1 MKKRKKM
8 KEYLLKLSKGIEKR
22 VLSFV
27 LVLAMAVSLFQTAA
41 GSLLT
46 VNAAENYAIT
56 IHFLNSGNWDEVAAY
71 AKEGDSWENIGSDE
85 DSKAYGTW
93 PGKVISENA
102 DHENWYDLVI
112 SKANKNALHFIFNN
126 NDHKAQTD
134 NLLWDYSSDATE
146 VWCKDN
152 KVLTTAP
159 SEWTGAPSEEVPEDD
174 SLKVTDYVQLKIGEN
189 TYDMDVYM
197 NGVFESKVELA
208 KGEYA
213 ASVLVNGKATEA
225 TSTVKVDADK
235 NVYFRYADGT
245 LINSISDA
253 ATFHTAALV
262 GNFNGIEFVDGEGTR
277 YDIASW
283 KPSDA
288 NGDLTYYGGGLFG
301 RTFQFKTLANDVT
314 LADGGYKIAFDDDDK
329 WKYSFG
335 NGGDNIAL
343 TIPAGSTQLTVLVD
357 EINQKVYDSV
367 RTPDFIAKQN
377 DGEYACKA
385 LATTISLIGPVREND
400 TDNWNAKAEGY
411 EFTQIS
417 DTLFRYQKHFAAG
430 SYEYKCVF
438 NYEKWYEAEGSNRKI
453 TLADDAEV
461 VFLYD
466 TATGLLYD
474 SVNNADKTAELLGM
488 QAAPAEPAKAEVIT
502 NGNASTTFQTIAEN
516 KDTKVTLTYG
526 NKAEV
531 AKSGDAAL
539 TTVALKCTD
548 EKQGVFQTDAIFF
561 GDAAVDVVYYYTVNG
576 EKKLDGS
583 ATKVTVGEVDYSSY
597 TREAFTGRLVCV
609 PGTFPGPSWDAASN
623 EMSYQGKGLYRYTF
637 KKVPAANYQYK
648 IAMGSWDIEEY
659 GAGGKPKGDNCSV
672 TVPSDQDVTIYYN
685 DFSHIMVDSISYVFA
700 YVTLTGTG
708 IPAETMLTDSGLT
721 GIYSTTVSLKA
732 GTYSDVKIIYGGTEY
747 AFDSFT
753 LANDKEVT
761 FCFDPSTEIYYS
773 NASEVAID
781 TEHIKYDSKDSTY
794 KAPFGAVATGENVTF
809 TITTGTDATKVN
821 LYVKGI
827 EKKNVTMKKSG
838 EAVDGVQKWTATT
851 SFAKL
856 GEYQYFFAISAGSS
870 VKVYADDDGFYGTG
884 KVCELTELDPYDLVV
899 YKSGYET
906 PDWMKNAVVYQIFPD
921 RFFDGDES
929 NNQAQTSAR
938 GEEDYEY
945 IKDWYTLPE
954 NPEQEGLLTK
964 EEYEAT
970 GAYYGDG
977 NWSNEIYG
985 GDLEG
990 ITDRIEYLKALGV
1003 TVIYLNPVFSSI
1015 SSHRYDTSDYNIV
1028 DPILGDL
1035 GDFEELV
1042 EVAKANDMHIV
1053 LDGVFNHVSD
1063 DSKYFDRYYKYL
1075 EAGTDTIGAYP
1086 YWAYVYDYM
1095 KDKNVDQTA
1104 AEKAAKAYFTE
1115 NYGIKDYSYTTW
1127 FDIFKD
1133 KVLTGDDEQPV
1144 KDNIGQRAG
1153 KEVYNYDGWWGYDSM
1168 PVIKSTNGSEFQTG
1182 DWADE
1187 IIGNDEKTSVTQY
1200 WLEKGSDGWRLD
1212 VANEVSDETWQE
1224 FRQSVK
1230 ALDDDYVII
1239 GEIWDDAT
1247 KYLLGDMYDSVM
1259 NYVFRDAVL
1268 AYAKGGASADTM
1280 NTLEKLR
1287 ERYPE
1292 EAFYAMMNLV
1302 GSHDTTRVLSYL
1314 NGTND
1319 DRKQTDVANAFPT
1332 YENTSDLAKKQ
1343 QYLVAF
1349 MQFTYAGAP
1358 TIYYGDEI
1366 GMVGA
1371 DDPDDR
1377 RAFEW
1382 GKGNKELVTWYA
1394 TLANIRSKYSAL
1406 RTGTV
1411 EPFSTNSDSILSY
1424 VRSDNKNTMI
1434 VLANNKNEE
1443 QSVTID
1449 LAEINVTGT
1458 AFTDLISSE
1467 SYKAADGKL
1476 VVTVPALS
1484 GAILTTN
1491 AKSITVNQ
1499 SALAPAYDP
1508 AYVIAARKDA
1518 EPEQPT
1524 DPKPEQP
1531 ADPKPEQ
1538 PAAPTVTVDWDKEVE
1553 AIKDAGNSES
1563 ITINIGEAG
1572 VVKKEALEAFKGTD
1586 KKVTFDLGNGI
1597 KWTIKG
1603 TDIDKVPEKELVLDV
1618 KMNTTNVPEDVIK
1631 NSELAKEDV
1640 IDTLQISLGADGA
1653 LGLIGTMTLPVGK
1666 EFAGKYANLYYYDPE
1681 TKELK
1686 GRMSALVNENGEVD
1700 FLFNHASDYVISIT
1714 DKATLTTSPN
1724 MGDQSQAANYLLILA
1739 LGAVCVAAAMRK
1751 RKTIVES

>member
-1 MKKRKKM
+1 MKKRKKL
-8 KEYLLKLSKGIEKR
+8 KGYLSNLSKGMKKR
-22 VLSFV
+22 TLSLA
-27 LVLAMAVSLFQTAA
+27 LVFAMAVSLFQTAS
-41 GSLLT
+41 GSLMT
-46 VNAAENYAIT
+46 VNAAETYELT
-56 IHFLNSGNWDEVAAY
+56 VHYLNSNNWTEVAAY
-71 AKEGDSWENIGSDE
+71 AGEGDNWDPIAGYETYKN
-85 DSKAYGTW
+85 W
-93 PGKVISENA
+93 PGNVISENP
-102 DHENWYDLVI
+102 DHDNWYDLEI
-112 SKANKNALHFIFNN
+112 NKVSNSALHFIFNN
-126 NDHKAQTD
+126 NDNGAQTD
-134 NLLWDYSSDATE
+134 NLGWDYSSDAKE
-146 VWCKDN
+146 IWCKGN
-152 KVLTTAP
+152 SILTTAP
-159 SEWTGAPSEEVPEDD
+159 AEWTGEASEDVE
-174 SLKVTDYVQLKIGEN
+174 VTDYVQLKIGDN
-189 TYDMDVYM
+189 TYNMDLYM

-208 KGEYA
+208 AGEYT
-213 ASVLVNGKATEA
+213 ASILVNGTAVAAASTAT
-225 TSTVKVDADK
+225 VDGEQD
-235 NVYFRYADGT
+235 VYFRYADGVLT
-245 LINSISDA
+245 NSITDS
-253 ATFHTAALV
+253 FIHTAAFTGSIDEL
-262 GNFNGIEFVDGEGTR
+262 NFQDEEENAYSIS
-277 YDIASW
+277 SW
-283 KPSDA
+283 SP
-288 NGDLTYYGGGLFG
+288 GDPNAELAYYGGGLYG
-301 RTFQFKTLANDVT
+301 RTFSFEELTSDM
-314 LADGGYKIAFDDDDK
+314 GIEYKVAFDDD
-329 WKYSFG
+329 WAYSIG
-335 NGGDNIAL
+335 VDGQNCVV
-343 TIPAGSTQLTVLVD
+343 TIPAGSTQITILLD
-357 EINQKVYDSV
+357 EKNGKLYDSI

-377 DGEYACKA
+377 NNGEYVCKA
-385 LATTISLIGPVREND
+385 LDTAISLIGSARQGND
-400 TDNWNAKAEGY
+400 WDAAAKGY

-417 DTLFRYQKHFAAG
+417 DTLFRYQKHFTAG

-438 NYEKWYEAEGSNRKI
+438 NYEKWYEAEAGNKQI
-453 TLADDAEV
+453 TLDADAEV

-466 TATGLLYD
+466 TVTGLLYD
-474 SVNNADKTAELLGM
+474 TVNNADTAAVLPGM
-488 QAAPAEPAKAEVIT
+488 KAAPAEPAEAKVIT
-502 NGNASTTFQTIAEN
+502 NGNASTTFQTIADS
-516 KDTKVTLTYG
+516 KDAQITLTYG

-531 AKSGDAAL
+531 ETKGDAAL
-539 TTVALKCTD
+539 TTAALKCTD
-548 EKQGVFQTDAIFF
+548 VNQCVFQTDAIYF
-561 GDAAVDVVYYYTVNG
+561 GDSVVDVVYYYTVDG
-576 EKKLDGS
+576 ERKLDGS
-583 ATKVTVGEVDYSSY
+583 STTVTVGGADYSSY
-597 TREAFTGRLVCV
+597 TRDAFQGRLVCV

-623 EMSYQGKGLYRYTF
+623 AMTYEGNGLYSYTF
-637 KKVPAANYQYK
+637 ENVPAANYEYK
-648 IAMGSWDIEEY
+648 IAMGSWNENY
-659 GAGGKPKGDNCSV
+659 GASGEKGGSNCSL
-672 TVPSDQDVTIYYN
+672 TVPSVQDVTIYYN
-685 DFSHIMVDSISYVFA
+685 DFSHIMVNSLSYVFA
-700 YVTLTGTG
+700 DVALTGTG
-708 IPAETMLTDSGLT
+708 ILEGAKLTDPGLT
-721 GIYSTTVSLKA
+721 GIYSTTISMNA
-732 GTYSDVKIIYGGTEY
+732 GTYSDVKITCAGTSY
-747 AFDSFT
+747 AFDEFT
-753 LANDKEVT
+753 LANDKAVT

-773 NASEVAID
+773 NASEVEIN
-781 TEHIKYDSKDSTY
+781 TEHIKYDSKDIDY
-794 KAPFGAVATGENVTF
+794 KEPFGAVATDEDVTF

-821 LYVKGI
+821 LYVKGV
-827 EKKNVTMKKSG
+827 EKKTVSMEKAG
-838 EAVDGVQKWTATT
+838 EAAGGVQKWTATT

-856 GEYQYFFAISAGSS
+856 GEYQYFFAITAGSS
-870 VKVYADDDGFYGTG
+870 VKVYADDDGYYGTG
-884 KVCELTELDPYDLVV
+884 KVCDLTEVKPYDLVV
-899 YKSGYET
+899 YKSGFET

-954 NPEQEGLLTK
+954 NPEQEALLTK
-964 EEYEAT
+964 EDYEAT

-985 GDLEG
+985 GDLAG

-1003 TVIYLNPVFSSI
+1003 TVIYINPVFSSI

-1042 EVAKANDMHIV
+1042 ATAKANDMHIV

-1063 DSKYFDRYYKYL
+1063 DSKYFDRYYKFL

-1095 KDKNVDQTA
+1095 KEKCVDQTS
-1104 AEKAAKAYFTE
+1104 AEKAAKDYFTK

-1133 KVLTGDDEQPV
+1133 QVVTDDDGNSV

-1168 PVIKSTNGSEFQTG
+1168 PVIKSTNGSEYQTG
-1182 DWADE
+1182 NWADE
-1187 IIGNDEKTSVTQY
+1187 IIGNDDKTSVTQY

-1224 FRQSVK
+1224 FRESVK
-1230 ALDDDYVII
+1230 ALDEDNVII

-1259 NYVFRDAVL
+1259 NYVFRGAVL
-1268 AYAKGGASADTM
+1268 AYAKGDTSANTM

-1314 NGTND
+1314 NGTDD
-1319 DRKQTDVANAFPT
+1319 DRKQTDIANAFPT
-1332 YENTSDLAKKQ
+1332 FENTSDLAKKQ

-1382 GKGNKELVTWYA
+1382 GKGNKDLVTWYA

-1411 EPFSTNSDSILSY
+1411 EPFSAASDSILSY
-1424 VRSDNKNTMI
+1424 VRRDDKNTMI
-1434 VLANNKNEE
+1434 VLANNKDDK

-1449 LAEINVTGT
+1449 LAKLKVTGT
-1458 AFTDLISSE
+1458 AFTDLISSTN
-1467 SYKAADGKL
+1467 YTAVNGTL
-1476 VVTVPALS
+1476 TVTVPALS
-1484 GAILTTN
+1484 GVILTTN

-1508 AYVIAARKDA
+1508 TYVITVRKDA
-1518 EPEQPT
+1518 VPE
-1524 DPKPEQP
+1524 KP
-1531 ADPKPEQ
+1531 ADPEEPEDPANPQ
-1538 PAAPTVTVDWDKEVE
+1538 PSAPGAVMDADEIIAAIRE
-1553 AIKDAGNSES
+1553 AGNEGNVV
-1563 ITINIGEAG
+1563 INIGTSG
-1572 VVKKEALEAFKGTD
+1572 VVKKEVLESFKGTD

-1597 KWTIKG
+1597 KWSIKG
-1603 TDIDKVPEKELVLDV
+1603 SDIKTLPEKEIVLSV
-1618 KMNTTNVPEDVIK
+1618 HLNTTNVPESVIA

-1640 IDTLQISLGADGA
+1640 LDTIQISLDADGA
-1653 LGLIGTMTLPVGK
+1653 LGLIGTLTMPVGK

-1681 TKELK
+1681 TNELK

-1714 DKATLTTSPN
+1714 DKAALTTSPN
-1724 MGDQSQAANYLLILA
+1724 MGDQSQTANYVLLLA
-1739 LGAVCVAAAMRK
+1739 LGALCIAAAMKR
-1751 RKTIVES
+1751 RKTIAE